1 MDYGSSSLYQAPL
14 SSALVYEAY
23 RQRQDLIARKQLEI
37 AALLEPEAT
46 DYVHREVHLKLARY
60 MVAAWMVDRQKA
72 DAAEVARQEGLDP
85 KAIEKPVKY
94 LKDDGSFRPAL
105 AKWHAATAD
114 TVHAVAGEYAAL
126 IAEPA
131 ARWKGILE
139 KWARPALNDLAAGKK
154 PAAKVDELTWLRAMV
169 TDSPAH
175 PGAIRLFQ
183 TGSLQFVRPSMGSW
197 IMHGLGTENQNLPGF
212 VVISPMLYGDDGS
225 PLHYSNV
232 FLPSV
237 YQGTRLGDARTP
249 VKNSKIGLWDSSLP
263 PPLQRQHL
271 DLIQARNRM
280 DQEAAGVDPNVEGL
294 IQSYELAFRMQMAAP
309 EVFDVM
315 RESDATRRLYGIG
328 EDETDN
334 FGRKCLMARRLAEAG
349 VRFVQVTDNGWDH
362 HAKIATTLRKSAK
375 GIDKPLAGLL
385 TDFKSRGLLDDT
397 LVIWTGEFGRTP
409 YDQSLGGARADAGRD
424 HNPYCWTMFLA
435 GAGVKQGMILG
446 ETDDYAWQA
455 VDGKV
460 HVHDLHA
467 TILHLLGLDH
477 ERLTYR
483 YSGRDFRLTDVYGN
497 VVRQILS

>member
-1 MDYGSSSLYQAPL
+1 MVHPIAPAPRDRRGFLRSLGGGFGSLAF
-14 SSALVYEAY
+14 
-23 RQRQDLIARKQLEI
+23 
-37 AALLEPEAT
+37 AA
-46 DYVHREVHLKLARY
+46 
-60 MVAAWMVDRQKA
+60 MAAGDRVQ
-72 DAAEVARQEGLDP
+72 
-85 KAIEKPVKY
+85 
-94 LKDDGSFRPAL
+94 
-105 AKWHAATAD
+105 ATAVD
-114 TVHAVAGEYAAL
+114 PLAPKQPHFPAKAKRVILLWMQGGPSQMDLFDYKPRLKKQGGEKIPFQVNSAKERYEDHARL
-126 IAEPA
+126 MPPIADFK
-131 ARWKGILE
+131 RVGQCGLWMS
-139 KWARPALNDLAAGKK
+139 DLMPHLAT
-154 PAAKVDELTWLRAMV
+154 KVDELCWLRSMV

-232 FLPSV
+232 FLPSI

-249 VKNSKIGLWDSSLP
+249 VKNSKIGYLGDASLP
-263 PPLQRQHL
+263 SQLQRQHL

-280 DQEAAGVDPNVEGL
+280 DQETSGSDPNVEGL
-294 IQSYELAFRMQMAAP
+294 IQSYELAFRMQMQAP
-309 EVFDVM
+309 EAFDVM

-328 EDETDN
+328 DEATDN

-349 VRFVQVTDNGWDH
+349 VRYIQVTDNGWDH
-362 HAKIATTLRKSAK
+362 HAKIDSTLRKSAA
-375 GIDKPLAGLL
+375 GIDKPLTGLL
-385 TDFKSRGLLDDT
+385 TDLKARGMLDDT

-409 YDQSLGGARADAGRD
+409 YDQSPAGARADAGRD

-446 ETDDYAWQA
+446 ETDEFAWKA
-455 VDGKV
+455 VDGQV

-477 ERLTYR
+477 ERLIYR

-497 VVRQILS
+497 VVKQILS

>member
-1 MDYGSSSLYQAPL
+1 MPHAFAPTPQDRRGFLRSLGGGFGS
-14 SSALVYEAY
+14 
-23 RQRQDLIARKQLEI
+23 IAF
-37 AALLEPEAT
+37 AALAAADRARAT
-46 DYVHREVHLKLARY
+46 SSDPLAPKPPHFPAKAKRVILLWMQGGPSQMDLFDYKPRLMKQGGEKIPFLVNSAKERYEEQARLMPPVADFKQRGQCGLWMSDLMPHL
-60 MVAAWMVDRQKA
+60 
-72 DAAEVARQEGLDP
+72 
-85 KAIEKPVKY
+85 
-94 LKDDGSFRPAL
+94 
-105 AKWHAATAD
+105 AT
-114 TVHAVAGEYAAL
+114 
-126 IAEPA
+126 
-131 ARWKGILE
+131 
-139 KWARPALNDLAAGKK
+139 
-154 PAAKVDELTWLRAMV
+154 KVDELTWLRAMV

-197 IMHGLGTENQNLPGF
+197 IMHGFGTENQNLPGF

-232 FLPSV
+232 FLPSI

-249 VKNSKIGLWDSSLP
+249 VKNSKIGYLGDPSLSP
-263 PPLQRQHL
+263 QLQRQHL

-315 RESDATRRLYGIG
+315 RESDATRKLYGIG
-328 EDETDN
+328 EDATDN

-349 VRFVQVTDNGWDH
+349 VRYIQVTDNGWDH
-362 HAKIATTLRKSAK
+362 HAKIATTLRKSAT

-385 TDFKSRGLLDDT
+385 TDLKSRGMLDDT

-409 YDQSLGGARADAGRD
+409 YDQSLGGARAEAGRD

-446 ETDDYAWQA
+446 ETDEFAWKA
-455 VDGKV
+455 VDGRV

-477 ERLTYR
+477 ERLTFR
-483 YSGRDFRLTDVYGN
+483 HAGRDFRLTDVHGH
-497 VVRQILS
+497 VVKEILS

>member
-1 MDYGSSSLYQAPL
+1 MTHPIAPAPQDRRGFLRSLGGGFGSVAFAAMAAADRARAANADPLAPRQPHFPAKAKRVILLWMQGGPSQMDLFDYKPRLVKQGGEKIPFQVN
-14 SSALVYEAY
+14 SAKERYEEHA
-23 RQRQDLIARKQLEI
+23 RLMPPVANFKQRGQSGLWMSDLMPHL
-37 AALLEPEAT
+37 AT
-46 DYVHREVHLKLARY
+46 
-60 MVAAWMVDRQKA
+60 
-72 DAAEVARQEGLDP
+72 
-85 KAIEKPVKY
+85 
-94 LKDDGSFRPAL
+94 
-105 AKWHAATAD
+105 
-114 TVHAVAGEYAAL
+114 
-126 IAEPA
+126 
-131 ARWKGILE
+131 
-139 KWARPALNDLAAGKK
+139 
-154 PAAKVDELTWLRAMV
+154 KVDELTWLRAMV

-232 FLPSV
+232 FLPSI

-249 VKNSKIGLWDSSLP
+249 VKNSKIGYLGDASLSP
-263 PPLQRQHL
+263 QLQRQHL

-280 DQEAAGVDPNVEGL
+280 DQESAGADPNVEGL

-315 RESDATRRLYGIG
+315 RESDATRNLYGIG
-328 EDETDN
+328 EDATDN

-349 VRFVQVTDNGWDH
+349 VRYIQVTDNGWDH
-362 HAKIATTLRKSAK
+362 HAKIATTLRKSAT

-385 TDFKSRGLLDDT
+385 TDLKSRGLLDDT

-435 GAGVKQGMILG
+435 GAGVKPGMIVG
-446 ETDDYAWQA
+446 ETDEFAWKA

-483 YSGRDFRLTDVYGN
+483 YSGRDFRLTDVYGK
-497 VVRQILS
+497 VVRQILT

>member
-1 MDYGSSSLYQAPL
+1 MNHPIAPAPHDRRGFLRSLGGGFGSLAFAAMAAGDRARGASADPLAPKQPHFPAKAKRVILLWMQGGPSQMDLF
-14 SSALVYEAY
+14 
-23 RQRQDLIARKQLEI
+23 
-37 AALLEPEAT
+37 
-46 DYVHREVHLKLARY
+46 DYKPRLKN
-60 MVAAWMVDRQKA
+60 Q
-72 DAAEVARQEGLDP
+72 
-85 KAIEKPVKY
+85 
-94 LKDDGSFRPAL
+94 
-105 AKWHAATAD
+105 
-114 TVHAVAGEYAAL
+114 AGEKIPFQVNSAKERFEDHARL
-126 IAEPA
+126 MPPVAEFKQVGQCGL
-131 ARWKGILE
+131 WMS
-139 KWARPALNDLAAGKK
+139 DLMPHLAT
-154 PAAKVDELTWLRAMV
+154 KVDELCWLRSMV

-197 IMHGLGTENQNLPGF
+197 IVHGLGTENQNLPGF

-232 FLPSV
+232 FLPSI

-249 VKNSKIGLWDSSLP
+249 VKNSKIGYLGDPSLP
-263 PPLQRQHL
+263 PQLQRQHL

-280 DQEAAGVDPNVEGL
+280 DQDAAGADPNVEGL
-294 IQSYELAFRMQMAAP
+294 IQSYELAFRMQMQAP
-309 EVFDVM
+309 EAFDVM

-328 EDETDN
+328 EDATDN

-349 VRFVQVTDNGWDH
+349 VRYIQVTDTGWDH
-362 HAKIATTLRKSAK
+362 HAKIETTLRKSAT

-385 TDFKSRGLLDDT
+385 TDLKARGLLDDT

-446 ETDDYAWQA
+446 ETDEFAWKA